1 MKKTLYCGIDLHST
15 NAMYVVIDGTDKVV
29 FKKRIPND
37 LSKILSMLEPYR
49 TQLVIVVVESTY
61 NWYWLV
67 DGLMEA
73 GYPVKLANPAAIEQY
88 KGIKQANDLTDAAFL
103 AHLARLDILPTGY
116 IYPKEDRPVR
126 DLLRRRTLLVRQRTA
141 IILSVQNLFTRQAAM
156 NLNWR
161 KIRKLT
167 TPQRIDALND
177 QDYLLFVTDKQIEL
191 IEQYNTHIEQFEKKI
206 LERAKLKADYEP
218 LLTIPGVGVIL
229 GLTIMLETGDITRF
243 LRVGNFTSYCRC
255 VRANRISN
263 GKSKGSNNSKNGN
276 PHLAWAFVEV
286 VHHAI
291 RSCPQARRFYD
302 RKKAKRNGALAT
314 KALAA
319 KWSKAAYY
327 VMKNQTAF
335 DLNRVFG
342 QERSSE
348 EAKGKAFGKKG

>member
-15 NAMYVVIDGTDKVV
+15 NAMYVVIDGTDKIV

-49 TQLVIVVVESTY
+49 AQLVTVVVESTY

-67 DGLMEA
+67 DGLMDA

-88 KGIKQANDLTDAAFL
+88 NGIKQANDLTDAAFL

-141 IILSVQNLFTRQAAM
+141 VILSLQNLFTRQAAL
-156 NLNWR
+156 NINWR
-161 KIRKLT
+161 KIRRLT
-167 TPQRIDALND
+167 TPQRMDALND
-177 QDYLLFVTDKQIEL
+177 QDYLLFVTEAQIEL

-263 GKSKGSNNSKNGN
+263 GKSKGKNNSKNGN

-286 VHHAI
+286 IHHAI
-291 RSCPQARRFYD
+291 RTCPQAKRFYE
-302 RKKAKRNGALAT
+302 RKKSKRNGALAT

-335 DLNRVFG
+335 DLKRVFG
-342 QERSSE
+342 
-348 EAKGKAFGKKG
+348 

>member
-1 MKKTLYCGIDLHST
+1 
-15 NAMYVVIDGTDKVV
+15 MYVVIDGTDKIV
-29 FKKRIPND
+29 FKKRLPND
-37 LSKILSMLEPYR
+37 LSKILSMLELYR
-49 TQLVIVVVESTY
+49 TQLVTVVVESTY

-88 KGIKQANDLTDAAFL
+88 NGIKQANDLTDAAFL

-141 IILSVQNLFTRQAAM
+141 IILSVQNLFMRQAAL

-161 KIRKLT
+161 KIRRLT

-177 QDYLLFVTDKQIEL
+177 QDYLLFVTEAQIEL

-243 LRVGNFTSYCRC
+243 IRAGNFTSYCRC

-263 GKSKGSNNSKNGN
+263 GKPKGSNNSKNGN

-291 RSCPQARRFYD
+291 RTCPQARRFYD

-335 DLNRVFG
+335 DLKRVFG
-342 QERSSE
+342 
-348 EAKGKAFGKKG
+348 